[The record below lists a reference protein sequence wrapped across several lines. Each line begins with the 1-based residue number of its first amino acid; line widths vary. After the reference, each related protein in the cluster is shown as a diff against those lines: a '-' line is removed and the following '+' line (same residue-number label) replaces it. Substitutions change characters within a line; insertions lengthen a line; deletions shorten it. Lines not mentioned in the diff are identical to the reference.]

1 MNIAVYFCQ
10 LETAYVYMYV
20 SRSYNRL
27 SPPLRFTLIEKYL
40 MEFNQLAVAHAEGS
54 EAMLNRVMPR
64 DNIGIAVLLE
74 MKNVNGIHLP
84 PQHFLVANAHIH
96 WDPEFADVKL
106 IQTIMLMNEL
116 DTIIMRAQGER
127 GIGYKSP
134 SPGMPGI
141 PIVMCADLNSLPDS
155 SVLQYLMEGRIPID
169 HPDLRDY
176 GYEGFLARFS
186 ESVRPGM
193 RSPVG
198 KPELFHQFKLKHAY
212 YENQLPYTNYTYE
225 FKGVIDYV
233 FYSSN
238 YLSPLG
244 LLGPVSTEWLEANK
258 VIGCPNPHFPSDHF
272 PLLCEFEILN
282 CRTRSRS
289 PP

>member
-1 MNIAVYFCQ
+1 MSFIV
-10 LETAYVYMYV
+10 L
-20 SRSYNRL
+20 L
-27 SPPLRFTLIEKYL
+27 PPRFMLIEQYL

-84 PQHFLVANAHIH
+84 PQHFIVANAHVH

-116 DTIIMRAQGER
+116 DTIIMKAQSER
-127 GIGYKSP
+127 GMGYKTM
-134 SPGMPGI
+134 SPGTPGI
-141 PIVMCADLNSLPDS
+141 PMVLCADLNSLPDS
-155 SVLQYLMEGRIPID
+155 SVLQYLMEGRIPTD
-169 HPDLRDY
+169 HSDLCDY

-186 ESVRPGM
+186 ASVRPGM

-198 KPELFHQFKLKHAY
+198 KPELTHQFKLKHAY
-212 YENQLPYTNYTYE
+212 CENQLPYTNYTYD

-233 FYSSN
+233 FYSAE
-238 YLSPLG
+238 YLSPVG
-244 LLGPVSTEWLEANK
+244 LLGPVSTEWLEQSK

-272 PLLCEFEILN
+272 PLLCEYEILN
-282 CRTRSRS
+282 A
-289 PP
+289 P

>member
-1 MNIAVYFCQ
+1 
-10 LETAYVYMYV
+10 
-20 SRSYNRL
+20 
-27 SPPLRFTLIEKYL
+27 

-96 WDPEFADVKL
+96 WDPEFRDVKL

-116 DTIIMRAQGER
+116 DTISMKAQSER
-127 GIGYKSP
+127 GIGYKTP
-134 SPGMPGI
+134 TPGMPGI
-141 PIVMCADLNSLPDS
+141 PIVLCGDLNSLPDS
-155 SVLQYLMEGRIPID
+155 SVLQYLMDGRIPTD

-186 ESVRPGM
+186 ASVRPGM

-198 KPELFHQFKLKHAY
+198 KPELVHQFNLKHAY
-212 YENQLPYTNYTYE
+212 HQNQLPYTNFTYD

-233 FYSSN
+233 FYSAE

-244 LLGPVSTEWLEANK
+244 LLGPVSMDWFKQYK

-272 PLLCEFEILN
+272 PLLCEFEIL
-282 CRTRSRS
+282 SAQQ
-289 PP
+289 